1 MMNTI
6 PEKLK
11 RARRAFDGLLSVS
24 VLEDWKYNN
33 LNDQWY
39 IKIQIEI
46 DRANHYISKRTN
58 WYIVVSSAYPFDK
71 VKIYPSIEN
80 SITVTFPHQTNNAY
94 IDSSGLWRTGYLCT
108 DVIDRLYEAEPFDV
122 DTRIIF
128 HVKRAILWLEDA
140 VDGKLVLS
148 EDLFELPNF
157 NIGEDLGISV
167 VFTEDVDSYIKWK
180 DTNVIFGTAIL
191 ARVPNLNRFIYH
203 TVAFSSLSGQEKFK
217 MNHNWGSILTNMS
230 EDIHTAIWI
239 KLSSI
244 PVINIWQPPTTFLE
258 LKKVCNDQG
267 IKLLDLLEK
276 IAPQI
281 RDNKRH
287 IFLIGFPIP
296 KYHNGEDKIFFWQAL
311 LLPYLSANNI
321 NYAGFRPIEKGR
333 WQRDRMLI
341 LKDNLQLEWL
351 ESENWNEREISL
363 RGQLPISI
371 RNRNIS
377 IIGCGSLGATIAEML
392 IRGGVHKL
400 QVIDND
406 IVKVGN
412 LTRHILSTSDVGC
425 SKSKAVADR
434 LNIINPHAKV
444 MYITERFYLKNDDDS
459 SVDMRE
465 ADIILDCTGED
476 SVLNTL
482 SELNYVKEC
491 CIISISIGLAAK
503 RIYIDMQ
510 KGMKFKYDKFMSVI
524 LKYLQQDKGIAEG
537 IELPRDGTG
546 CWHSTFPARIDDI
559 LAAATVSLKAIET
572 YIVSK
577 EQKEISLI
585 FEQDNELGFLT
596 GYKIVEMVKDE

>member
-24 VLEDWKYNN
+24 VLEDWQYNN
-33 LNDQWY
+33 LNDKWY

-46 DRANHYISKRTN
+46 DRASQYISKRTN
-58 WYIVVSSAYPFDK
+58 WYIVVGSAYPFDR

-80 SITVTFPHQTNNAY
+80 SITVTFPHQTNNAD
-94 IDSSGLWRTGYLCT
+94 IDSIGLWRTGYLCT

-140 VDGKLVLS
+140 VDGKLILS

-157 NIGEDLGISV
+157 NIGKDLGISV
-167 VFTEDVDSYIKWK
+167 MFSEDADSYIEWK
-180 DTNVIFGTAIL
+180 NANEIVGTVTL

-203 TVAFSSLSGQEKFK
+203 TVAFSTLSGQGRFK
-217 MNHNWGSILTNMS
+217 INHNWGSVLTNTS
-230 EDIHTAIWI
+230 EDVHTAIWI

-244 PVINIWQPPTTFLE
+244 PVINIWQPPTTFWE

-267 IKLLDLLEK
+267 IKLFDLLKK

-296 KYHNGEDKIFFWQAL
+296 KYHDGEDEIFFWQAL
-311 LLPYLSANNI
+311 LFPCLSANNI
-321 NYAGFRPIEKGR
+321 NYSGFRSIEKSR
-333 WQRDRMLI
+333 WLRDKMMI
-341 LKDNLQLEWL
+341 LKDDLKLEWL
-351 ESENWNEREISL
+351 ESENWNDREISL

-371 RNRNIS
+371 RNCNIF

-400 QVIDND
+400 QIIDDD

-425 SKSKAVADR
+425 RKAKAVADR
-434 LNIINPHAKV
+434 LNMINPHAKV
-444 MYITERFYLKNDDDS
+444 MHFTERFYLKNDGNL
-459 SVDMRE
+459 SVNLNE

-482 SELNYVKEC
+482 SALNYVKERC
-491 CIISISIGLAAK
+491 VISISIGLEAK

-524 LKYLQQDKGIAEG
+524 FKYLQQDKVSAKG

-559 LAAATVSLKAIET
+559 LAAATVSLKTIET
-572 YIVSK
+572 YIVSE
-577 EQKEISLI
+577 EQKEVALI
-585 FEQDNELGFLT
+585 FEQDNQMGFHT